1 MRLTSFT
8 DYCLRVLLYLGLKQN
23 ELSTITEIAECYAIS
38 RNHLMKVVYE
48 LGRLGYVETIR
59 GKHGGMR
66 LRAQP
71 SHINLGKLIRQTE
84 NDLSLA
90 ECFGTKNHCRLTP
103 SCTLRSA
110 LEEALQAFLDVLD
123 RYTLAD
129 LLEPRAKLA
138 ALVSIEIPMR
148 DAHGKLPP

>member
-23 ELSTITEIAECYAIS
+23 ELSTITEIADCYAIS

-66 LRAQP
+66 LRARP
-71 SHINLGKLIRQTE
+71 GRINLGELVRRTE

-90 ECFGTKNHCRLTP
+90 ECFGTENHCRLTP
-103 SCTLRSA
+103 SCALRGV
-110 LEEALQAFLDVLD
+110 LDEALQAFLGVLD

-129 LLEPRAKLA
+129 LLEPRAELA
-138 ALVSIEIPMR
+138 ALVSVETLMR
-148 DAHGKLPP
+148 AAQDRSPP